1 MLQIQKMKQ
10 IILISLLS
18 FGFYACKSDTTKTS
32 TQDLERLATLENEV
46 NQLRLDNQLK
56 DSMLNESIQ
65 YFNDIQRNLASI
77 GLKQAEIQNA
87 TANPEIDPNS
97 KQKVLEQIEY
107 INFLR
112 TENSKKIQLLQIQ
125 LKESSLKTNQLQEM
139 LTRLTEQLKEKD
151 AQIESLQVELTQRDI
166 EYSNLFDKYQQQVY
180 QNEELLDQLNT
191 VYYVY
196 GTLKE
201 LKENQVVTENK
212 GFIGMGKKA
221 VLKNGFNESYF
232 TETTISKSKSL
243 SIQGKTI
250 KFITDHPED
259 SYQIIVTNGQEKLK
273 ITNPSLFWKVSKY
286 LVIVVQ

>member
-1 MLQIQKMKQ
+1 MKQ
-10 IILISLLS
+10 IILISILS
-18 FGFYACKSDTTKTS
+18 LGLFACKSEATKSS
-32 TQDLERLATLENEV
+32 TQDLDRLATLENEV
-46 NQLRLDNQLK
+46 NQLRLDNQMK

-77 GLKQAEIQNA
+77 GLKQVEIQSA
-87 TANPEIDPNS
+87 TSNPEIDPNV
-97 KQKVLEQIEY
+97 KQQVLEQIEY

-112 TENSKKIQLLQIQ
+112 TENSKKIQQLQIQ

-139 LTRLTEQLKEKD
+139 LSRLTEQLKEKD
-151 AQIESLQVELTQRDI
+151 AQIEALQAELTQRDI

-196 GTLKE
+196 GTMKE
-201 LKENQVVTENK
+201 LKDNQVISENK

-232 TETTISKSKSL
+232 TQTSISASKSL
-243 SIQGKTI
+243 SIQGKSI
-250 KFITDHPED
+250 KFITDHPQD
-259 SYQIIVTNGQEKLK
+259 SYQIITSNGVEKLK
-273 ITNPSLFWKVSKY
+273 ISNPSLFWKVSKY
-286 LVIVVQ
+286 LVIIVQ

>member
-151 AQIESLQVELTQRDI
+151 AQIESLQAELTQRDI

-221 VLKNGFNESYF
+221 VLKNGFNENYF
-232 TETTISKSKSL
+232 TETTIGKSKSL